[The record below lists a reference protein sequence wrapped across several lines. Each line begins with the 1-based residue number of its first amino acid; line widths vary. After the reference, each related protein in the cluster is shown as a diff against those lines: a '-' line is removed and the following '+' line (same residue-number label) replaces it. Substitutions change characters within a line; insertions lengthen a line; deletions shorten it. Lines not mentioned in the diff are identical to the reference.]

1 MNGAPRLIASIL
13 VAESL
18 LAACGDDEATTT
30 SGNGGSAV
38 PAADTAFDDLET
50 ALESQG
56 LTVAKLPAASLSG
69 AETGVD
75 INGDKAGSARLFSSS
90 AKADAYE
97 KQAEK
102 TGDAATTVGTVVF
115 QSASQEDADFFAQA
129 YEGG

>member
-1 MNGAPRLIASIL
+1 MNTTARLIASIL
-13 VAESL
+13 VAGAL

-30 SGNGGSAV
+30 SGNGGAAV
-38 PAADTAFDDLET
+38 PAADTAFDGLET

-75 INGDKAGSARLFSSS
+75 ISGDEAGTARLFSSS
-90 AKADAYE
+90 AKAEAYA

-102 TGDAATTVGTVVF
+102 TGDATTTVGTVVF
-115 QSASQEDADFFAQA
+115 QSASQGNADSFAQA